1 MSGVH
6 CSPVLLSY
14 RVMPSG
20 KDAVR
25 SPRQACLFRAA
36 QGLCVLSGI
45 TAGSWLLFVLQ
56 RKSND
61 SIHAFVEANVPVQEL
76 HASAS
81 YTAYAV

>member
-1 MSGVH
+1 M
-6 CSPVLLSY
+6 
-14 RVMPSG
+14 
-20 KDAVR
+20 
-25 SPRQACLFRAA
+25 
-36 QGLCVLSGI
+36 LSGI

-61 SIHAFVEANVPVQEL
+61 SIHAFVEANVPVQEI

>member
-1 MSGVH
+1 
-6 CSPVLLSY
+6 
-14 RVMPSG
+14 MPSG